1 MNPHTYWVFPVAVDE
16 PRRLMAELARAGF
29 DATQG
34 QSLCVVPPPAGRTAI
49 KARAAQELLSR
60 LVFLPFYP
68 ELPAD
73 ESQRMAEVVA
83 AAMKPEPAS
92 VTGRAE
98 SSAAGAEILV
108 CRGQAGATARP

>member
-1 MNPHTYWVFPVAVDE
+1 MSPHTYWVFPVAVDE
-16 PRRLMAELARAGF
+16 PRRLMAELASAGF

-34 QSLCVVPPPAGRTAI
+34 QSLCVVPPPAGRAAL

-73 ESQRMAEVVA
+73 ESQRMAEVMV
-83 AAMKPEPAS
+83 AAMKCEP
-92 VTGRAE
+92 VTAVAD
-98 SSAAGAEILV
+98 SAAAGAEILV
-108 CRGQAGATARP
+108 CRGQAGAPARP